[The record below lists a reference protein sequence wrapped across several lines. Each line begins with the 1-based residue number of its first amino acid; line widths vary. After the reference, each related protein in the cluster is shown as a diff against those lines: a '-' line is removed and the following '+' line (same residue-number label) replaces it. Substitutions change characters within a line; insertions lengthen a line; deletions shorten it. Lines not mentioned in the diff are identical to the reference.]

1 MASLLMLSVFLPCH
15 CFLLLSLCCPHLIFF
30 SFGFDQ
36 MAAVDAKKN
45 VIVTISSDKG
55 LCGGINST
63 AVKISKSLHKL
74 NSGIFCKLMHSIFV
88 DAYFL
93 LLVRLVF
100 FLSENVFCFC
110 RSRQR
115 KQIRHLGREGK
126 GNIST

>member
-1 MASLLMLSVFLPCH
+1 MLPSFN
-15 CFLLLSLCCPHLIFF
+15 FF

-93 LLVRLVF
+93 LLIRLVF

-110 RSRQR
+110 RS
-115 KQIRHLGREGK
+115 
-126 GNIST
+126 